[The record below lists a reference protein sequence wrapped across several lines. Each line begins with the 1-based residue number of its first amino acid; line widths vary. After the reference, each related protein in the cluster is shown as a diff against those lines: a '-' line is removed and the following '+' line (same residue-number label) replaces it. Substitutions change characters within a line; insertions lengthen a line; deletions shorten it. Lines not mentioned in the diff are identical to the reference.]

1 MKINEN
7 GEKKILIDK
16 VINEFMEKNNEIYNF
31 INNKILLQ
39 NQIMKKKKIRM
50 WQKWMIHEKKRP
62 KNYKWFIE
70 IKKYKYI
77 PRTINSNNIK
87 ICNQIKKI

>member
-16 VINEFMEKNNEIYNF
+16 VIDEFMEKNNEIYNF

-39 NQIMKKKKIRM
+39 NQIMKKKKKKIRM
-50 WQKWMIHEKKRP
+50 
-62 KNYKWFIE
+62 
-70 IKKYKYI
+70 
-77 PRTINSNNIK
+77 
-87 ICNQIKKI
+87 